1 MSNTAINQRMDTTPI
16 PQLIMK
22 SSVPLMIS
30 TLVSSLYGLVDSMF
44 VARISEKAL
53 TATTIAF
60 PITLFLFAIAIGTGM
75 GVNSRLSRY
84 LGEGDIENAK
94 ETGFTALILCGL
106 SALPFMLISLFGLP
120 FIFSL
125 LTKDPEIWAMGQT
138 YSHIVL
144 LFCLGQFF
152 ASVGGR
158 LLQATGYATLS
169 MVTQLTG
176 SILNCILD
184 PIMIFGLLGFPALGI
199 EGAAFATVIAQTVSG
214 VFSILL
220 YFVKNPALRPEKKN
234 LHIRLDLIKEI
245 YRVGVPVMIMTS
257 LNSVLMMVTNRLLEN
272 VSGTAIAFYGI
283 FGKLQNFMFMP
294 INGLSQGIVP
304 IIGYFFGAKN
314 TDKIHH
320 SIHFAL
326 KMGIAI
332 MAFGS
337 IIFLLFPIPLMS
349 IFSPSA
355 EMIEMGQVGLR
366 MLALSF
372 IPLAFLQIYGNTF
385 TALGNGMLNMKCS
398 LIKGILPIPL
408 LLLFIHLLGTSWCW
422 FAFVLADLIA
432 SIVSIREFNKL
443 DKHLICNL

>member
-1 MSNTAINQRMDTTPI
+1 
-16 PQLIMK
+16 
-22 SSVPLMIS
+22 
-30 TLVSSLYGLVDSMF
+30 
-44 VARISEKAL
+44 
-53 TATTIAF
+53 
-60 PITLFLFAIAIGTGM
+60 
-75 GVNSRLSRY
+75 
-84 LGEGDIENAK
+84 
-94 ETGFTALILCGL
+94 
-106 SALPFMLISLFGLP
+106 
-120 FIFSL
+120 
-125 LTKDPEIWAMGQT
+125 
-138 YSHIVL
+138 
-144 LFCLGQFF
+144 
-152 ASVGGR
+152 
-158 LLQATGYATLS
+158 
-169 MVTQLTG
+169 
-176 SILNCILD
+176 
-184 PIMIFGLLGFPALGI
+184 
-199 EGAAFATVIAQTVSG
+199 
-214 VFSILL
+214 
-220 YFVKNPALRPEKKN
+220 
-234 LHIRLDLIKEI
+234 
-245 YRVGVPVMIMTS
+245 MIMTS

-443 DKHLICNL
+443 DKRLICNL